1 MKLTVIFFSG
11 KTIANGIP
19 VGYHNQPDTQ
29 MTLKTMILQLVFRI
43 SERKNSLCTSQHTSD
58 FQAKFEMVWAE
69 KICDR
74 QKKIG
79 LKEQRER
86 PRKKNV
92 ANRLTV
98 ASFLP
103 VADSIKFSSILG
115 FDIWF
120 QLPIS

>member
-1 MKLTVIFFSG
+1 M
-11 KTIANGIP
+11 
-19 VGYHNQPDTQ
+19 
-29 MTLKTMILQLVFRI
+29 FRI
-43 SERKNSLCTSQHTSD
+43 SERKNSALHQYVLASQHTSD

-74 QKKIG
+74 QKNR
-79 LKEQRER
+79 LER
-86 PRKKNV
+86 AERGPKKNV

-103 VADSIKFSSILG
+103 VADSIKYSSILG

>member
-1 MKLTVIFFSG
+1 MVWAEKICDRQKKSAWKSRERDRE
-11 KTIANGIP
+11 KTEKQW
-19 VGYHNQPDTQ
+19 Y
-29 MTLKTMILQLVFRI
+29 LQVVFRI
-43 SERKNSLCTSQHTSD
+43 SERKNSALHQYVLASQHTSD

-74 QKKIG
+74 QKNQ
-79 LKEQRER
+79 LERE

-103 VADSIKFSSILG
+103 VADSIKYSSILG

-120 QLPIS
+120 

>member
-1 MKLTVIFFSG
+1 MIFASSVQNFQTKKIRS
-11 KTIANGIP
+11 TSIW
-19 VGYHNQPDTQ
+19 
-29 MTLKTMILQLVFRI
+29 
-43 SERKNSLCTSQHTSD
+43 TSQHTSD

-74 QKKIG
+74 QKNR
-79 LKEQRER
+79 LERE

-103 VADSIKFSSILG
+103 VADSIKYSSILG

>member
-1 MKLTVIFFSG
+1 MKLTVIFLFFSG
-11 KTIANGIP
+11 KTIANGQRIP

-86 PRKKNV
+86 PRKK
-92 ANRLTV
+92 R
-98 ASFLP
+98 S
-103 VADSIKFSSILG
+103 
-115 FDIWF
+115 
-120 QLPIS
+120 